1 MTAIYKTL
9 FATLCGGYVVNGR
22 VRSAQHSSV
31 SYLLTALWNLVR
43 LRHDSLLHLTTEKD
57 RSKNAEKRGENV
69 KIISH
74 NLL

>member
-1 MTAIYKTL
+1 MVELGQPSTPL
-9 FATLCGGYVVNGR
+9 FLT
-22 VRSAQHSSV
+22 SS
-31 SYLLTALWNLVR
+31 LLSGNLVR